1 MEISKIHK
9 YTFCF
14 VLSLIVGVTLQYFD
28 SAGRAYLST
37 ESLQKLTELNKK
49 YNVSAIEAVTTGDE
63 VDAIQQ
69 NHFTS
74 LLQTSVIGF
83 DNQAP
88 TQEGSKKLLFKLK
101 AQDDSIDNIMALH
114 LPGSADNLQQ
124 IAEEYK
130 QNVDEI
136 DFIEPDY
143 EISINSDDIHNGEDF
158 VSILENVSNENTAQ
172 TLDGSLDTPG
182 LTVAVIDTGADI
194 LHPVLRAHRWAKGD
208 ELRNNDQD
216 DDNNGLTDDTY
227 GWDFI
232 NSNKRVYVDNSG
244 HGTHVSGII
253 AGAVPSTKIMP
264 IKVIEEKKGNLS
276 NVIRGIK
283 YATENKADIINF
295 SIGTTEES
303 KSLKTA
309 IDYAAKKGITMIA
322 AAGNSG
328 DSTPYYP
335 AAYKQVISVGATN
348 SNGERLSK
356 SNYGNWVNVFAP
368 GQNVLSS
375 SPGNK
380 YEYKSGTSQAAA
392 VVTAE
397 VTKIKNSQTYVTN
410 VGLINQLKAIFSN
423 E

>member
-1 MEISKIHK
+1 MRK
-9 YTFCF
+9 YTF
-14 VLSLIVGVTLQYFD
+14 SLIVALILGITLQYFD
-28 SAGRAYLST
+28 SSGKAYLSG
-37 ESLQKLTELNKK
+37 ESLKKLTELNQK
-49 YNVSAIEAVTTGDE
+49 YSVSAIQAVTMGNEVATGSSS
-63 VDAIQQ
+63 
-69 NHFTS
+69 FTS
-74 LLQTSVIGF
+74 LLQASVL
-83 DNQAP
+83 NSNNNTTTP
-88 TQEGSKKLLFKLK
+88 KTNKKLLFKLK
-101 AQDDSIDNIMALH
+101 TQDDNIDSILAIH
-114 LPGSADNLQQ
+114 LPDSASNLEE

-130 QNVDEI
+130 QNVAEI

-143 EISINSDDIHNGEDF
+143 EVTINESDTASDSELM
-158 VSILENVSNENTAQ
+158 SILEEPQTANTA
-172 TLDGSLDTPG
+172 G

-194 LHPVLRAHRWAKGD
+194 LHPVLRDHRWAKD
-208 ELRNNDQD
+208 KEVRNNNKD
-216 DDNNGLTDDTY
+216 DDQNGLIDDKY

-232 NSNKRVYVDNSG
+232 NNNQRVYVDNSG

-253 AGAVPSTKIMP
+253 ANAVPSTKIMP

-283 YATENKADIINF
+283 YAVDNDADIINF

-309 IDYAAKKGITMIA
+309 INYGLKNGVTMIA

-335 AAYKQVISVGATN
+335 AAYDKVIAVGATN
-348 SNGERLSK
+348 SNGEKLSK
-356 SNYGNWVNVFAP
+356 SNYGKWVNIYAP
-368 GQNVLSS
+368 GQNILSS

-397 VTKIKNSQTYVTN
+397 VTKIKNEQTYITN
-410 VGLINQLKAIFSN
+410 ASLITQLQKAFSGK
-423 E
+423 